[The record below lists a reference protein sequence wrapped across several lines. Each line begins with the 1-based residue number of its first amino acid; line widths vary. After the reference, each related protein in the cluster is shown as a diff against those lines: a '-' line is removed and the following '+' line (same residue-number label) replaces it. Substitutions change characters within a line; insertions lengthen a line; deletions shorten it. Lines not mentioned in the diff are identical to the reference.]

1 MDNMTWPIDSP
12 QEEEIALGKTTAY
25 SFYSQFM
32 FPRQALFFFTSFVLL
47 KGASDR
53 IARQLK
59 ARYLRILRIAA
70 IHAGGKRL
78 VLKNPVNTARIQM
91 LLELFPDAKFVHVH
105 RSPYE
110 VYASTRN
117 LHRRVLAFMS
127 LQKLDRTGDVEA
139 LLSLYEQMMR
149 RFFADSTLIPAGNLV
164 DVRFEDLERDP
175 LGEMRRV
182 YEKLGLPGFGTVEPS
197 LRRYIA
203 GQSGYRKNQFDLS
216 LCERERIAN
225 RWFFAFAKLG
235 YGLESRPHDDQK
247 MYGPPRLQG

>member
-1 MDNMTWPIDSP
+1 
-12 QEEEIALGKTTAY
+12 
-25 SFYSQFM
+25 
-32 FPRQALFFFTSFVLL
+32 
-47 KGASDR
+47 
-53 IARQLK
+53 
-59 ARYLRILRIAA
+59 
-70 IHAGGKRL
+70 
-78 VLKNPVNTARIQM
+78 M

-127 LQKLDRTGDVEA
+127 LQKLDGTGDVEA

-203 GQSGYRKNQFDLS
+203 GQSGYRKNRFEL
-216 LCERERIAN
+216 
-225 RWFFAFAKLG
+225 
-235 YGLESRPHDDQK
+235 
-247 MYGPPRLQG
+247 